1 MDERIEVHHNYISA
15 VSDLEHKKDLITGL
29 KRSEPHYIPTYEA
42 EMGCQ
47 MALHRDVLDRIHTI
61 LKKDDYFRT
70 LEELPAVDELC
81 ACDEIKHFP
90 ELFDTTTIIERVTH
104 EADLIEK
111 QLNR

>member
-1 MDERIEVHHNYISA
+1 MPD
-15 VSDLEHKKDLITGL
+15 
-29 KRSEPHYIPTYEA
+29 
-42 EMGCQ
+42 
-47 MALHRDVLDRIHTI
+47 ALHRDVLNRIYTI
-61 LKKDDYFRT
+61 LKQDDYFRT

-81 ACDEIKHFP
+81 VHDEIQCFP